1 MYCSAVGET
10 GVGGDSRKDIE
21 PLLLAAGVDLYF
33 YGHVHAS
40 ETTWPVGPNG
50 AVASQSYLNPRA
62 PVHVLSGAGGPPGTP
77 DVFPAVRPA
86 WSRSNYSSWSYSRL
100 SIFNATHLTF
110 TQLDNVAGRVVD
122 TFTIVQEGRA

>member
-10 GVGGDSRKDIE
+10 SVGGTSREDIE
-21 PLLLAAGVDLYF
+21 PLLLAANVDLYM
-33 YGHVHAS
+33 YGHVHAW
-40 ETTWPVGPNG
+40 EATWPVGPNG
-50 AVASQSYLNPRA
+50 TTTQSYLNPRA

-86 WSRSNYSSWSYSRL
+86 WSRATYSSWSYSRL
-100 SIFNATHLTF
+100 SVFNATHLTL
-110 TQLDNVAGRVVD
+110 TQLDNVAGKVVD